1 MQDADFKP
9 CPFCKQSIRIKA
21 LKCRFCGKWMEQPV
35 CPSPKPPANDQT
47 VFDNASVA
55 SAEPVREAVAT
66 EEQITRAE
74 QPISGNID
82 QRAEELNC
90 DHSVEGQRS
99 ESAHSEPATVG
110 IAKTA
115 SPAVPTKLPNYF
127 VRHWRGDLS
136 LGVSYWANGFLG
148 TFFVLFA
155 ANMLVQM
162 RDSVSLQLLAILSLL
177 LYAIVLTATVW
188 QLVGVWRSAT
198 KHTSKGGS
206 SGWAT
211 AAKVAVVFGV
221 LRCFGLF
228 WNTYIP
234 QSTEMLRILA
244 GDRSI
249 PVFEIRVLPGGTE
262 IEYRGG
268 LRAGCAKELEKI
280 LAAVPQA
287 KVLHIES
294 IGGRILEAEAM
305 MKLVRDRGLTT
316 YTSECCL
323 SAATLVLMSGKERV
337 IETGAKVGFHAGT
350 FPGLTSDQLNEMN
363 DVISTTMQS
372 AGVSQSFISR
382 VLATPAEQMW
392 YPTYEEMRAAGVIT
406 SQTAGERFASSLG
419 MPDVDLEAATETMG
433 TYPCFRTIKR
443 VEPETYNKMI
453 TNFVTA
459 LRAGKSEGEA
469 IGMIQDAA
477 SSLMIKY
484 FPSASD
490 EAVLGLRDQWIAIL
504 TRYKDI
510 NSVACI
516 AVFTQEKINY
526 KRVFPDWNMTN
537 SLLVVEK
544 VISSGAVGVTIPID
558 KMAADE
564 DMATVLKPVTDKYG
578 DDVKLLY
585 NTKTWPDN
593 SQKVCDMLLMM
604 YQQEAALPDKRSA
617 NLIRNLITSN

>member
-1 MQDADFKP
+1 
-9 CPFCKQSIRIKA
+9 
-21 LKCRFCGKWMEQPV
+21 
-35 CPSPKPPANDQT
+35 
-47 VFDNASVA
+47 
-55 SAEPVREAVAT
+55 
-66 EEQITRAE
+66 
-74 QPISGNID
+74 
-82 QRAEELNC
+82 
-90 DHSVEGQRS
+90 
-99 ESAHSEPATVG
+99 
-110 IAKTA
+110 
-115 SPAVPTKLPNYF
+115 
-127 VRHWRGDLS
+127 
-136 LGVSYWANGFLG
+136 
-148 TFFVLFA
+148 
-155 ANMLVQM
+155 
-162 RDSVSLQLLAILSLL
+162 
-177 LYAIVLTATVW
+177 
-188 QLVGVWRSAT
+188 
-198 KHTSKGGS
+198 
-206 SGWAT
+206 
-211 AAKVAVVFGV
+211 
-221 LRCFGLF
+221 
-228 WNTYIP
+228 
-234 QSTEMLRILA
+234 
-244 GDRSI
+244 
-249 PVFEIRVLPGGTE
+249 
-262 IEYRGG
+262 
-268 LRAGCAKELEKI
+268 
-280 LAAVPQA
+280 
-287 KVLHIES
+287 
-294 IGGRILEAEAM
+294 